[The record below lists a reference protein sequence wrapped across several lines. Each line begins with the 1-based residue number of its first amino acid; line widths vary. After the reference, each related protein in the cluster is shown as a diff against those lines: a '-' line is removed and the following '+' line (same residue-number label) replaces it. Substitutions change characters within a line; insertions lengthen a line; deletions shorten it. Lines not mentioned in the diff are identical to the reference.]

1 MCHILTTGKQC
12 KTSNHSS
19 ARKLEPVQKDPVLSM
34 FNCCWWLLVSHAWQ
48 CVCHAASCLCSFLS
62 AFTPGDGYSFSD
74 QGRERERGRK
84 KKPSQTQ
91 SNMYPNNPSHWKGVP
106 KNGQQRPAFINLST
120 PPCLCLKQNKTKEKA
135 TNKKTLP
142 TTKNESVASATDSIP
157 TGKSQVSCL
166 LDYMFEHML
175 GAAWSSLNYSQVA
188 MIIIFFGEL
197 ELYKPP
203 TWANKREVGGNV
215 GEVT

>member
-62 AFTPGDGYSFSD
+62 AFTPGDEYSFSD
-74 QGRERERGRK
+74 QGREREREREEK
-84 KKPSQTQ
+84 KSPHRHKATCTQITQATGMEHQKWTAKASFYQPLYPSWF
-91 SNMYPNNPSHWKGVP
+91 M
-106 KNGQQRPAFINLST
+106 L
-120 PPCLCLKQNKTKEKA
+120 KTKQKT
-135 TNKKTLP
+135 TNKKI
-142 TTKNESVASATDSIP
+142 TTTNRKSVASATDSIP

-175 GAAWSSLNYSQVA
+175 GAARSNLNYNQVA
-188 MIIIFFGEL
+188 MNIIFFGEL
-197 ELYKPP
+197 KLYKPP
-203 TWANKREVGGNV
+203 LWANEG
-215 GEVT
+215 